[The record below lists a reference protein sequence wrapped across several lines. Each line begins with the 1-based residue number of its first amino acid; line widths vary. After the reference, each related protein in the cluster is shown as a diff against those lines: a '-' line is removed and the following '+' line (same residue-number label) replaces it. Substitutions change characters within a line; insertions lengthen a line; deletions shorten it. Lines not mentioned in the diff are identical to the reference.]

1 MWHGGRL
8 PKTSSN
14 YTVLLVAIMVEWHCL
29 TDVTASQDGLLAHTL
44 SNLSKYALETPGQIS
59 FSFVCTLPNLPILY
73 FIAAA
78 LPSDST
84 NCHLSLRQ
92 HMPTTLAPEHLSN
105 WKTNESINHWIVPA
119 ALETQSMSSSLIR
132 APCTAICIKTDNERL
147 IDSRF
152 SEFNQEKVYFYHR
165 LKRLSLSQMQ
175 R

>member
-1 MWHGGRL
+1 MWPGGRL

-119 ALETQSMSSSLIR
+119 ALETQSTSSSLIQ
-132 APCTAICIKTDNERL
+132 APCTAICIKTVLRRTTNDWLTR
-147 IDSRF
+147 DSVN
-152 SEFNQEKVYFYHR
+152 SIKKIQCYQNQI
-165 LKRLSLSQMQ
+165 
-175 R
+175 